1 MTVSLL
7 SSIFCLIKK
16 KSSTIAAL
24 LLRHII
30 LLFYEKRGSRVHGA
44 INRFFSGAF
53 VHTTQST
60 IEAPN
65 FTYLHRFP

>member
-16 KSSTIAAL
+16 KSSTITAL
-24 LLRHII
+24 LLRRII
-30 LLFYEKRGSRVHGA
+30 RKFHEKRVSRVHGA

-53 VHTTQST
+53 VHRTQST
-60 IEAPN
+60 
-65 FTYLHRFP
+65 L